1 MKRILSAFVVSLLLI
16 GCNSQAA
23 PTKPT
28 ANFTNVQLVKDVDG
42 DTAKVKLNGKTETV
56 RFLLI
61 DTPETHHPKLGKQPL
76 GEEAAQFTNQM
87 LTHAQQIS
95 LEFDVEKRDKYDRI
109 LAYVYADGQ
118 SVQEAL
124 LKAGLARVGYI
135 YESKKHLSDY
145 RKAEEIA
152 KEKHIGIWQ
161 CPEYAQKDGY
171 HPDKWCKST
180 NTSGHSVPSI
190 TVGEPHPNMP
200 DKDCSDFK
208 TQQEAQAF
216 FEKAGPSDPYK
227 LDGDHDGKACE
238 SLPH

>member
-87 LTHAQQIS
+87 LTHAQQ
-95 LEFDVEKRDKYDRI
+95 
-109 LAYVYADGQ
+109 G
-118 SVQEAL
+118 
-124 LKAGLARVGYI
+124 
-135 YESKKHLSDY
+135 
-145 RKAEEIA
+145 
-152 KEKHIGIWQ
+152 
-161 CPEYAQKDGY
+161 
-171 HPDKWCKST
+171 
-180 NTSGHSVPSI
+180 
-190 TVGEPHPNMP
+190 
-200 DKDCSDFK
+200 
-208 TQQEAQAF
+208 
-216 FEKAGPSDPYK
+216 
-227 LDGDHDGKACE
+227 
-238 SLPH
+238 